1 VVEGTR
7 GIDFLFGVIIAV
19 VASNWIAQHVH
30 SEGVY
35 ESELERDSSVYFLLQ
50 EPPHAL
56 RPHTAATVSRRTG
69 SAPSYLSEHEA
80 SFERGSNN
88 NSSSAMLLL
97 VTVTRLCP
105 SIDDHADGVKDT
117 LARVIWHKL
126 SQCI

>member
-1 VVEGTR
+1 MVEGTR

-56 RPHTAATVSRRTG
+56 RPHTAATVSRRISPVLYSLKHDA
-69 SAPSYLSEHEA
+69 SAKPTAAVLYPLL
-80 SFERGSNN
+80 
-88 NSSSAMLLL
+88 SSAFHK
-97 VTVTRLCP
+97 VP
-105 SIDDHADGVKDT
+105 ID
-117 LARVIWHKL
+117 
-126 SQCI
+126 

>member
-1 VVEGTR
+1 MPACLQVVIVVEGTR

-56 RPHTAATVSRRTG
+56 RPHTAATVSRRANPALST
-69 SAPSYLSEHEA
+69 SASMKPA
-80 SFERGSNN
+80 STTWRQCCVL
-88 NSSSAMLLL
+88 AA
-97 VTVTRLCP
+97 V
-105 SIDDHADGVKDT
+105 GV
-117 LARVIWHKL
+117 LEL
-126 SQCI
+126 